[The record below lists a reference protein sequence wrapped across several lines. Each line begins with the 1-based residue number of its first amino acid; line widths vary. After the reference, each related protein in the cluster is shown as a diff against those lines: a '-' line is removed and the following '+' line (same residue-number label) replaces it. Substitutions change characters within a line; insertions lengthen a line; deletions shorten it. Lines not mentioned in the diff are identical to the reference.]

1 MVSLA
6 RVAGVLATAAVAVNA
21 GTWFE
26 GSGDDAYI
34 TALDTSFRE
43 CTHISD
49 FQNHLQLYILIDE
62 VSTVHIIYASESHST
77 FLLRH
82 IHGGSRVSGVWAL
95 PPRPLALVPPSA
107 LLRQRVCDICACIMC
122 LCTLANVHVSKY
134 AAVLKTFLCCVLDQL
149 GCCSG

>member
-82 IHGGSRVSGVWAL
+82 IHGGSRVSGV
-95 PPRPLALVPPSA
+95 
-107 LLRQRVCDICACIMC
+107 
-122 LCTLANVHVSKY
+122 
-134 AAVLKTFLCCVLDQL
+134 
-149 GCCSG
+149 